1 MTWFCKTALD
11 KWQEHIRK
19 RGWIT
24 MTRIEIDCNKENVQ
38 NAKFSSRERLSCST
52 LTFRNLISLWMSQYS
67 DVSSG
72 LTFKIKTK
80 MAKSF
85 HEITINNTTF
95 AADSHMASKTSSPC
109 WWAPGKTHFLTLS
122 NKSNSNNLN
131 WIFVGSETVCP
142 EIKTVE
148 NLSKPRVQ
156 RQRERH
162 QTQGLMSRTMAMHA
176 PYNSWY
182 ISLSSSAKQQRE
194 ITKFCVVW
202 ILWTTT
208 ANFLNFINFIALSQI
223 QW

>member
-1 MTWFCKTALD
+1 M
-11 KWQEHIRK
+11 Q
-19 RGWIT
+19 
-24 MTRIEIDCNKENVQ
+24 
-38 NAKFSSRERLSCST
+38 SCPLVSVYRRT

-85 HEITINNTTF
+85 NEITINNTTF

-162 QTQGLMSRTMAMHA
+162 QTKGLMSRTMAM
-176 PYNSWY
+176 P
-182 ISLSSSAKQQRE
+182 SSAKQQRE
-194 ITKFCVVW
+194 KTKFYVFW
-202 ILWTTT
+202 RT
-208 ANFLNFINFIALSQI
+208 LNDGG
-223 QW
+223 